1 MGVVTVACPG
11 TKSYEILPDYRI
23 AVEGEIPVWDAST
36 AAGKY
41 KIAALKTILDMH
53 GERILR
59 YSNKYGF
66 PATWTAGIIGIET
79 VPPGNP
85 NSCSPS
91 REGGCGS
98 GAACCAY
105 GLMQFIK
112 STAQSYGLP
121 GGEPLLGNA
130 ELATDLGVQ
139 ELVKKSKRY
148 GMDIVKIAGSYNAG
162 SWICE
167 RSDNWFGNREESNYA
182 EQVVRF
188 ANTARAMGY
197 GILGPGPIQP
207 QQDGAPVGP
216 MITGVLGV
224 GFLAASGYLYWKYGK

>member
-1 MGVVTVACPG
+1 MGAVTVACPG
-11 TKSYEILPDYRI
+11 TKSYEILPDYHI
-23 AVEGEIPVWDAST
+23 AVEGVIPVWDAAT
-36 AAGKY
+36 ATGKY
-41 KIAALKTILDMH
+41 KIAALKTIIDMH

-66 PATWTAGIIGIET
+66 PAAWTAGIIGIET

-91 REGGCGS
+91 RPGGCGS

-130 ELATDLGVQ
+130 ELAIDLGVQ
-139 ELVKKSKRY
+139 ELMKKSKRY
-148 GMDIVKIAGSYNAG
+148 GMDIVKIAGPIMLAAG
-162 SWICE
+162 FASAPTTGSATV
-167 RSDNWFGNREESNYA
+167 RSRTTQSRWCFLRTRPWPWVLALGRP
-182 EQVVRF
+182 VRF
-188 ANTARAMGY
+188 SLSLKVRRW
-197 GILGPGPIQP
+197 GP
-207 QQDGAPVGP
+207 
-216 MITGVLGV
+216 
-224 GFLAASGYLYWKYGK
+224 